1 MKELN
6 KYQKFVLIICL
17 LPFLA
22 WATAYLT
29 KDLRYSEYRSI
40 YLIGVLICYLCW
52 STAFIGGLINSILI
66 LQLKEL
72 KLKTKLIWT
81 IGSLLPILY
90 MLIMMLPV
98 ILNDPLKD
106 DIVLPSG
113 ETISGEY
120 KDEYYKDT
128 IR

>member
-1 MKELN
+1 MAKLN
-6 KYQKFVLIICL
+6 KYQKFVFIIFL

-29 KDLRYSEYRSI
+29 KGFRFSDHRYI
-40 YLIGVLICYLCW
+40 YLTGVLICYICW
-52 STAFIGGLINSILI
+52 GTAFLWGFINSILI

-72 KLKTKLIWT
+72 KLKTKLIWA

-90 MLIMMLPV
+90 MLIIMLSV

-120 KDEYYKDT
+120 KDEVYNET
-128 IR
+128 PR